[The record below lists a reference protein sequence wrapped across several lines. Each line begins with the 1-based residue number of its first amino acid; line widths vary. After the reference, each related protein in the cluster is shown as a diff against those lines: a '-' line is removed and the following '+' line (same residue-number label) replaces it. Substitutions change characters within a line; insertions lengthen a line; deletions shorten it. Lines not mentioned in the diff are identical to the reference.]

1 MTTARVQS
9 ISPNDPNAL
18 RKVIEALE
26 VSEGIRG
33 KPGDRKPTVK
43 EVREMLSGG
52 VVSSGAGS
60 SSLSSNAGS
69 SSEPARPT
77 GVIAKGFTDFIAIVW
92 DWPSYT
98 AHGGSEVFRSTT
110 DQLAGAVLIGHTS
123 SNYFIDFNVPD
134 GNAYYYFVRHKKG
147 LSLGAGTGPYAA
159 FVQGSKTEIRTLPDI
174 RAGLLSSIS
183 PVVVSLVS
191 SSYDRKVHIEI
202 SGAFYS
208 TIDYDDVGVSLL
220 AETGNAVTLEVKR
233 GTTIVASL
241 TPTKIQTSHADA
253 NGQIKYLYS
262 LAGLIADTAAQ
273 GQLEYTLTPSRLFI
287 ANSDPFKV
295 FYSITAL

>member
-33 KPGDRKPTVK
+33 KPDDRKPTVK

-52 VVSSGAGS
+52 AAFSGTSS
-60 SSLSSNAGS
+60 SSLKSNAGS
-69 SSEPARPT
+69 NSEPTKPT
-77 GVIAKGFTDFIAIVW
+77 GVLAKEFTDFLVIVW
-92 DWPSYT
+92 DWPSYNS
-98 AHGGSEVFRSTT
+98 HGGSEVFRSATNQLT
-110 DQLAGAVLIGHTS
+110 DAVLVGHAS

-134 GNAYYYFVRHKKG
+134 SNTYYYFVRHKKG

-159 FVQGSKTEIRTLPDI
+159 FAQGSKTEIKALPDI

-183 PVVVSLVS
+183 PVVVSLIS
-191 SSYDRKVHIEI
+191 SSYDRKVHIEL
-202 SGAFYS
+202 SGTFYS
-208 TIDYDDVGVSLL
+208 TIDYDDVGASLL
-220 AETGNAVTLEVKR
+220 AETGNAVALEVKR
-233 GTTIVASL
+233 GTIIVDSL

-262 LAGLIADTAAQ
+262 LTGLISDTAPQ

-287 ANSDPFKV
+287 ANNDPFKV